1 MHPIRPSLLFALACA
16 IASSTVAAGRGGFTD
31 APIPPRRNPS
41 AADLAVIDAVSN
53 RLGMSFVT
61 IGHSGNRGMT
71 EYELGEPYY
80 AVNPY
85 HSPSRGRV
93 NYSYRMMHGAVAN
106 EQWSEFLN
114 LFTPFWLQFQ
124 NTPGAVENGQL
135 FDLGSPGI
143 SLGASAWEVTKGFE
157 NTAAQASYRN
167 AMRYANWLHH
177 GAPTENLT
185 METFHTGAYRFSD
198 DFLTDSFFGQPVT
211 REEGA
216 RFFIPTIDEWFKALY
231 YDPNRE
237 GEGEEGYWR
246 YANGSDTP
254 PVPGQEF
261 PNGTGA
267 DGIRLGA
274 FPGEETPLGMQDA
287 MHFFESWTESPRL
300 YEAGDPYY
308 AQWLRVT
315 SGTPTD
321 VPGFFSAVQWNTT
334 ALIRIGAAIPSPA
347 SGGVVLL
354 SVAAAC
360 ARRR

>member
-1 MHPIRPSLLFALACA
+1 MRPIRTSLLLALACA
-16 IASSTVAAGRGGFTD
+16 MSSPVLSGGGGFTD

-61 IGHSGNRGMT
+61 IGHTGNRGMT

-85 HSPSRGRV
+85 HSPNRGRV
-93 NYSYRMMHGAVAN
+93 DYSYRMMHGAVSN

-143 SLGASAWEVTKGFE
+143 GLGASSWEVAEGFE
-157 NTAAQASYRN
+157 NTTALANFRN

-198 DFLTDSFFGQPVT
+198 DFLTDSFFGQPVS

-231 YDPNRE
+231 YDPNRN

-246 YANGSDTP
+246 YANGSDTAP
-254 PVPGQEF
+254 IPGVEF
-261 PNGTGA
+261 PDGSGA

-287 MHFFESWTESPRL
+287 MHFIRSWTETPTL
-300 YEAGDPYY
+300 AAEGLEYY
-308 AQWLRVT
+308 QQWERVT
-315 SGTPTD
+315 SGAPT
-321 VPGFFSAVQWNTT
+321 VMPGFFRENQWTP
-334 ALIRIGAAIPSPA
+334 LGIIRIGAAIPSPA
-347 SGGVVLL
+347 SGGVLL
-354 SVAAAC
+354 LGVAATAL
-360 ARRR
+360 RRR